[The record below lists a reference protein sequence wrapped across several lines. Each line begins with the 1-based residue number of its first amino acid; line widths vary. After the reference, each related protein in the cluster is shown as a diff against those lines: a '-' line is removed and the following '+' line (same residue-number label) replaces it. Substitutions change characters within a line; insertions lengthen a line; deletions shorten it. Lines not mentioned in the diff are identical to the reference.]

1 MQMLRDRQYI
11 VSDKE
16 YSMTMDDM
24 KEKMTGQDGAVKEAL
39 TSCSERF
46 L

>member
-1 MQMLRDRQYI
+1 MQMLRDREYI

-24 KEKMTGQDGAVKEAL
+24 KEKLNG
-39 TSCSERF
+39 
-46 L
+46 